1 MPLVFDLAAAGR
13 YECGEDRRHSSKLE
27 SDEASDEGSLAV
39 FFFVGKATAHLAL
52 VTRVFRQRELVKYR
66 HIHNCMMD
74 SMSVY

>member
-1 MPLVFDLAAAGR
+1 MRRLQ
-13 YECGEDRRHSSKLE
+13 EDRRHSSKLE